1 MDVFSAALLLFL
13 VMDPFGN
20 VPFFLTALK
29 PVEPSRQRLVV
40 LREVTIALVVLVV
53 FLFSGQYILRLMQI
67 SGPALT
73 ASGGTILFLIAIRM
87 LFPRRGESFEEDVQ
101 GEPFIVPLAI
111 PYIAGPSAMATLLL
125 IMNREPSR
133 WMEWLVA
140 LLIAWTASAIVI
152 FSSSLLVR
160 YLNEKVLI
168 AIERLM
174 GMLLIALS
182 IQMLMTGIAAF
193 VESVG

>member
-1 MDVFSAALLLFL
+1 MDIFSAALLLFL

-20 VPFFLTALK
+20 VPFFITALRH
-29 PVEPSRQRLVV
+29 VDPSRQRLVV
-40 LREVTIALVVLVV
+40 LREVLIALAVLVV
-53 FLFSGQYILRLMQI
+53 FLFSGQYILNLMQI

-87 LFPRRGESFEEDVQ
+87 LFPKRGETLEEEIK

-133 WMEWLVA
+133 WPEWLAA
-140 LLIAWTASAIVI
+140 LLIAWTISSIVI

-160 YLNEKVLI
+160 YLNERVLI

-182 IQMLMTGIAAF
+182 IQMLMTGISAF
-193 VESVG
+193 VATM

>member
-20 VPFFLTALK
+20 VPFFLTALQR
-29 PVEPSRQRLVV
+29 VAPSRQRFVVVRELV
-40 LREVTIALVVLVV
+40 IALAVLVV
-53 FLFSGQYILRLMQI
+53 FLFSGQYILQLMQI

-73 ASGGTILFLIAIRM
+73 VAGGAILFLIAIRM
-87 LFPRRGESFEEDVQ
+87 LFPRRGDTFEEDVE
-101 GEPFIVPLAI
+101 GEPFVVPLAI

-133 WMEWLVA
+133 WIEWLVA
-140 LLIAWTASAIVI
+140 LVLAWLASGLVI
-152 FSSSLLVR
+152 LSSSVLVR
-160 YLNEKVLI
+160 YLNNRVLI

-174 GMLLIALS
+174 GMLLIALAT
-182 IQMLMTGIAAF
+182 QMIMTGISSF
-193 VESVG
+193 VRTLG

>member
-1 MDVFSAALLLFL
+1 MDIFSAALLLFL

-29 PVEPSRQRLVV
+29 HVHPSRQRRVV
-40 LREVTIALVVLVV
+40 MREVVIALVVLII
-53 FLFSGQYILRLMQI
+53 FLFSGQYILNLMQI

-73 ASGGTILFLIAIRM
+73 ASGGVILFLIAIRM
-87 LFPRRGESFEEDVQ
+87 LFPKRGESFEEEIE

-125 IMNREPSR
+125 IMNREPLR
-133 WMEWLVA
+133 WPEWLAA
-140 LLIAWTASAIVI
+140 LLIAWTLSSIVI

-160 YLNEKVLI
+160 YLNQKVLI

-182 IQMLMTGIAAF
+182 IQMLMTGIATF
-193 VESVG
+193 VGSL